1 MELKYTI
8 KGDHVCVDKITEP
21 EREVMIPERM
31 EGLPV
36 TELGAYVLSGT
47 DVEEVHLPA
56 GVTRIGA
63 YAFYNC
69 ENLRRIHCFGRATDL
84 GAGVFT
90 NDRGIEYLELKN
102 FPGERSCFKE
112 MLTEIRQTLRVR
124 VLEGT
129 QEARLIF
136 PEYYEEAVENTPGR
150 KIDVETHGCGQRY
163 RYCFVRREFQYA
175 GYDELFP
182 HVKVQE
188 SEELVCELA
197 IGRLK
202 YPMNLTQRYQEK
214 YREYLKEHWLAAAK
228 VLIAADRPSEKHS
241 TNLDSGELPWLL
253 EEIVTVDAEQM
264 QQIIDAAQK
273 TGDTEMVSWLMNYNH
288 IHFAAETPKRK
299 RRFEL

>member
-1 MELKYTI
+1 
-8 KGDHVCVDKITEP
+8 
-21 EREVMIPERM
+21 
-31 EGLPV
+31 
-36 TELGAYVLSGT
+36 
-47 DVEEVHLPA
+47 
-56 GVTRIGA
+56 
-63 YAFYNC
+63 
-69 ENLRRIHCFGRATDL
+69 
-84 GAGVFT
+84 
-90 NDRGIEYLELKN
+90 
-102 FPGERSCFKE
+102 
-112 MLTEIRQTLRVR
+112 
-124 VLEGT
+124 
-129 QEARLIF
+129 
-136 PEYYEEAVENTPGR
+136 
-150 KIDVETHGCGQRY
+150 
-163 RYCFVRREFQYA
+163 VRREFQYA

-214 YREYLKEHWLAAAK
+214 YREYLQEHWLAAAK

-253 EEIVTVDAEQM
+253 EEIVTVDAGQL

-273 TGDTEMVSWLMNYNH
+273 AGDTEMVSWLMNYNH